1 MAIRFYNPA
10 PEVNGDD
17 TAVERSL
24 DSLGGKKLLF
34 LSNKRARCPEL
45 ADALRDVLTNRYE
58 IAGLTFMEVDA
69 GRPEPKAKLA
79 PLAQEYDAAIG
90 AYGG

>member
-1 MAIRFYNPA
+1 MTIRFYNPA
-10 PEVNGDD
+10 SEASGDD
-17 TAVERSL
+17 GAAERSL

-45 ADALRDVLTNRYE
+45 ADALREVLTTRHE
-58 IAGLTFMEVDA
+58 VASVTLMEVDA

-79 PLAQEYDAAIG
+79 PLAEEYDAAIG

>member
-1 MAIRFYNPA
+1 MTIRFYNPA

-17 TAVERSL
+17 KAAERSL

-45 ADALRDVLTNRYE
+45 ADALRDVLTARYE
-58 IAGLTFMEVDA
+58 VASLTFMEVDA
-69 GRPEPKAKLA
+69 GRPEPKAKLL
-79 PLAQEYDAAIG
+79 PLVEEYDAAIG